1 MSKGHGRLQRRL
13 LQILSSQDRPVETFV
28 LAAAVFDVPP
38 GPDGVC
44 RLTDTQIV
52 ATRRALHRLARE
64 GSVIDL
70 GYGGR
75 RKVWASERVGLPLK
89 IHPMQHENAVTASGR
104 DQERA
109 LEILDRRLDEMR
121 PLIKRAT
128 ELGIMPEQQ
137 PASI

>member
-1 MSKGHGRLQRRL
+1 MSKGHGRVQRRL
-13 LQILSSQDRPVETFV
+13 LQILGSQNRSVETFV

-44 RLTDTQIV
+44 RLTDTQIT
-52 ATRRALHRLARE
+52 ATRGALQRLARE
-64 GSVIDL
+64 GSIIDL

-89 IHPMQHENAVTASGR
+89 IRAMQNENLVIASGR
-104 DQERA
+104 DRERA

-128 ELGIMPEQQ
+128 ELGIMPGQQ